1 MAQSISHGVHQR
13 PSFFAIDETMEGIDD
28 ALGNQSYSLMA
39 MKVGFCHNEYMHNI
53 LFVVRPDI
61 VLNAG

>member
-1 MAQSISHGVHQR
+1 
-13 PSFFAIDETMEGIDD
+13 MEGIDD